1 MTENGEQ
8 RTERSDDASDF
19 RFLFRNDK
27 GRIGKDVWRRYAWRL
42 FAILIPMYGFWLL
55 LAPFAFHDLSKTPL
69 FAPMT
74 ALAYA
79 YAIVFAFTTMLVT
92 ISYVNL
98 SAKRFRD
105 LGRPSPLGLAALAPF
120 AALLSGAAHF
130 FQGLVEG
137 VVPRWQVYPF
147 DAAFVVVAAWTIYEL
162 GFRD

>member
-1 MTENGEQ
+1 MTEDGG
-8 RTERSDDASDF
+8 RTTEDF

-27 GRIGKDVWRRYAWRL
+27 GRIGAATWRRHALRI
-42 FAILIPMYGFWLL
+42 FAILVPMYGLWLL
-55 LAPFAFHDLSKTPL
+55 VAPYAFHDLKTTPF

-74 ALAYA
+74 AVAYA
-79 YAIVFAFTTMLVT
+79 YALVFAFVTIFAT

-105 LGRPSPLGLAALAPF
+105 RGRPSPLGLASLAPF
-120 AALLSGAAHF
+120 AAFLAGAAHF

-147 DAAFVVVAAWTIYEL
+147 DAAFVVIAAWTIWEL
-162 GFRD
+162 GFRE

>member
-1 MTENGEQ
+1 MTENGG
-8 RTERSDDASDF
+8 RTTEDF
-19 RFLFRNDK
+19 RFLFRQDK
-27 GRIGKDVWRRYAWRL
+27 GRISAATWCRYAARI
-42 FAILIPMYGFWLL
+42 FAILVPMYGLWLL
-55 LAPFAFHDLSKTPL
+55 LSPYAFHDLSKTPL

-79 YAIVFAFTTMLVT
+79 YALVFAFVTIFAT
-92 ISYVNL
+92 ISYINL

-105 LGRPSPLGLAALAPF
+105 RGRPSPLGLASLAPL
-120 AALLSGAAHF
+120 AAFLAGAAHF

-147 DAAFVVVAAWTIYEL
+147 DAAFVIVAGWTIWEL